1 MAKNINIILGGP
13 SAEHEVSLAT
23 GWEMLKHI
31 DKSKY
36 CVRTVVISREKTFFY
51 SMDDISGLSEK
62 DLSEPEKS
70 PYFKGPLSPSNSH
83 EIWQDCD
90 VALLALHGEFGEDGK
105 VQGFLDMIGIPYTGS
120 GVFAS
125 AAGMNKIA
133 SKDIFENNGL
143 LTPPSSVYYTN
154 GRGPT
159 IDEIISKHGFPCFVK
174 CPQSG
179 SSRLLER
186 VESKK
191 DLENI
196 TGAFSESSKEILI
209 ESSITGDEYS
219 CPVLE
224 YPDGQ
229 IRPLPPVLIKPVNS
243 PFFDFT
249 AKYSES
255 ECEEIVPAPCS
266 AELTSRIQEIALRAH
281 TVLFCRGISRTDMI
295 VKNDKIY
302 VLETNTLPG
311 FTSASLAPKSFIS
324 LGGAYCELLDI
335 LIDTALKRRLK

>member
-1 MAKNINIILGGP
+1 MTKNINIIMGGP

-23 GWEMLKHI
+23 GWEMIKHI

-36 CVRTVVISREKTFFY
+36 SIRTVVVSRNKMFFY
-51 SMDDISGLSEK
+51 AMDDISGLSEK

-70 PYFKGPLSPSNSH
+70 TSFKGPLCPSNSH

-105 VQGFLDMIGIPYTGS
+105 IQGFLDMIGIPYTGS

-125 AAGMNKIA
+125 SVGMNKIA
-133 SKDIFENNGL
+133 SKDIFEKNGL
-143 LTPPSSVYYTN
+143 LTPPGSIYYTH
-154 GRGPT
+154 GKGIT
-159 IDEIISKHGFPCFVK
+159 IDEIIKKHDFPCFVK

-179 SSRLLER
+179 SSRLLGR

-191 DLENI
+191 DLKNI
-196 TGAFSESSKEILI
+196 LRTFSQSSKEILI
-209 ESSITGDEYS
+209 ETNITGDEYS

-229 IRPLPPVLIKPVNS
+229 IRTLPPVLIKPVHS
-243 PFFDFT
+243 TFFDFT
-249 AKYSES
+249 AKYSTG

-266 AELTSRIQEIALRAH
+266 EELTLRIQEIALLAH
-281 TVLFCRGISRTDMI
+281 TILSCRGISRTDMI

-302 VLETNTLPG
+302 VLEINTLPG
-311 FTSASLAPKSFIS
+311 FTSASLAPKSFS
-324 LGGAYCELLDI
+324 ALGGTYSELLDI
-335 LIDTALKRRLK
+335 LIDTALKGVEK